1 MLNINNMKVGSR
13 LGLGFGIL
21 IVFSIVIAAMSWKQL
36 ADNYEAIALLAND
49 RAVKVIQVYDIKAGV
64 DAQGEAIRTI
74 ALIKGDAVVER
85 ESKRIRD
92 AAAQNAERFDR
103 LVKTI
108 TSDKGKSFLQATDT
122 KRSQFLSVRDR
133 AMAAAVAKDYEGMGA
148 LIERDLMPAQAGYLA
163 ALGDLITYQSELMNA
178 SYIETR
184 DDVRRT
190 MWLLSIMTLTCAV
203 VGIVIAWRLARS
215 VTAPLDTAV
224 TVADRIADGD
234 LDVDITDD
242 RRDELGQL
250 LRSMKRMRASLARVV
265 GTVREN
271 AENVTTASAQIAAGN
286 QDLSSRTEQQAAS
299 LQETAAS
306 MEQLTSTVKQNAE
319 NARTA
324 NQLAQSASTAAAAG
338 GQTVGEVV
346 TTMENISANS
356 RKMADII
363 GVIDGIAFQT
373 NILALNAA
381 VEAARAGEQGRGFAV
396 VATEVRTLAQRS
408 ADAAK
413 EIRTLISQSV
423 ERVEAGSNLVQA
435 AGTAMQDIVSRVTRV
450 TDLIGEIT
458 HSAAEQ
464 SNGIEQVNLAVSQMD
479 QVTQQN
485 AALVEEAA
493 AAASSLKTQAGELV
507 QAVAV
512 FRLAQE
518 QAIGGAEHRSAARVD
533 ADAALSGAR
542 PLAWSAN

>member
-1 MLNINNMKVGSR
+1 
-13 LGLGFGIL
+13 
-21 IVFSIVIAAMSWKQL
+21 
-36 ADNYEAIALLAND
+36 
-49 RAVKVIQVYDIKAGV
+49 
-64 DAQGEAIRTI
+64 
-74 ALIKGDAVVER
+74 
-85 ESKRIRD
+85 
-92 AAAQNAERFDR
+92 
-103 LVKTI
+103 
-108 TSDKGKSFLQATDT
+108 
-122 KRSQFLSVRDR
+122 
-133 AMAAAVAKDYEGMGA
+133 
-148 LIERDLMPAQAGYLA
+148 
-163 ALGDLITYQSELMNA
+163 
-178 SYIETR
+178 
-184 DDVRRT
+184 
-190 MWLLSIMTLTCAV
+190 
-203 VGIVIAWRLARS
+203 
-215 VTAPLDTAV
+215 
-224 TVADRIADGD
+224 

-250 LRSMKRMRASLARVV
+250 LRSMKRMRTSLARVV

-338 GQTVGEVV
+338 GQTVSEVV
-346 TTMENISANS
+346 TTMDSISANS

-423 ERVEAGSNLVQA
+423 ERVAAGSNLVQA

-512 FRLAQE
+512 FQLAQE
-518 QAIGGAEHRSAARVD
+518 RGIGGAEHPSAAR
-533 ADAALSGAR
+533 DAALSGAR

>member
-21 IVFSIVIAAMSWKQL
+21 IVFSIVIAAISWKQL
-36 ADNYEAIALLAND
+36 VEADGEIDLLIND
-49 RAVKVIQVYDIKAGV
+49 RVEKVIKINEIKAAV
-64 DAQGEAIRTI
+64 SAQAEALRTI
-74 ALIKGDAVVER
+74 GLSKGDAILQR
-85 ESKRIRD
+85 ETKRIRD
-92 AAAQNAERFDR
+92 TASQIAERFDR
-103 LVKTI
+103 LDKTI
-108 TSDKGKSFLQATDT
+108 TSDKGRALLQATVT
-122 KRSQFLSVRDR
+122 KRSQFIVVRER
-133 AMAAAVAKDYEGMGA
+133 AMTAAVAKDYDGMGA
-148 LIERDLMPAQAGYLA
+148 LIEQELVPAQAGYLA
-163 ALGDLITYQSELMNA
+163 ALGDLIGYQSELMNA
-178 SYIETR
+178 AYNQTR
-184 DDVRRT
+184 ADVRRT
-190 MWLLSIMTLTCAV
+190 LWLLSIMTLTCAV

-215 VTAPLDTAV
+215 VTAPLGTAV

-250 LRSMKRMRASLARVV
+250 LRSMKRMRTSLARVV

-338 GQTVGEVV
+338 GQTVSEVV
-346 TTMENISANS
+346 TTMDSISANS

-423 ERVEAGSNLVQA
+423 ERVAAGSNLVQA

-507 QAVAV
+507 QAAAV
-512 FRLAQE
+512 FQLAQE
-518 QAIGGAEHRSAARVD
+518 RGIGGAEHPSAAR
-533 ADAALSGAR
+533 DAALSGAR
-542 PLAWSAN
+542 PLAWGAN

>member
-21 IVFSIVIAAMSWKQL
+21 IVFSIVIAATSWKQL
-36 ADNYEAIALLAND
+36 VEVDGEIDLLVND
-49 RAVKVIQVYDIKAGV
+49 RVEKVIKVTETKAAV
-64 DAQGEAIRTI
+64 FAQAEAIRTT

-92 AAAQNAERFDR
+92 NAAQNAERFDR

-108 TSDKGKSFLQATDT
+108 KSDKGKSFLQATIT
-122 KRSQFLSVRDR
+122 KRSQFVSVRDR
-133 AMAAAVAKDYEGMGA
+133 MMAAAVAKDYEGMGA
-148 LIERDLMPAQAGYLA
+148 LIEQELVPAQAGYLA
-163 ALGDLITYQSELMNA
+163 ALGDLIEYQSELMNA
-178 SYIETR
+178 AYNQTR
-184 DDVRRT
+184 ADVRRT
-190 MWLLSIMTLTCAV
+190 LWLLSIMTLSCAV

-234 LDVDITDD
+234 LDVAITDD

-250 LRSMKRMRASLARVV
+250 LRSMKRMRTSLARVV

-271 AENVTTASAQIAAGN
+271 AENVTTGSAQIAAGN

-346 TTMENISANS
+346 TTME
-356 RKMADII
+356 
-363 GVIDGIAFQT
+363 
-373 NILALNAA
+373 
-381 VEAARAGEQGRGFAV
+381 
-396 VATEVRTLAQRS
+396 
-408 ADAAK
+408 
-413 EIRTLISQSV
+413 
-423 ERVEAGSNLVQA
+423 
-435 AGTAMQDIVSRVTRV
+435 
-450 TDLIGEIT
+450 
-458 HSAAEQ
+458 
-464 SNGIEQVNLAVSQMD
+464 
-479 QVTQQN
+479 
-485 AALVEEAA
+485 
-493 AAASSLKTQAGELV
+493 
-507 QAVAV
+507 
-512 FRLAQE
+512 
-518 QAIGGAEHRSAARVD
+518 
-533 ADAALSGAR
+533 
-542 PLAWSAN
+542 

>member
-21 IVFSIVIAAMSWKQL
+21 IVFSIVIAAISWKQL
-36 ADNYEAIALLAND
+36 VEADGEIDLLIND
-49 RAVKVIQVYDIKAGV
+49 RVEKVIKINEIKAAV
-64 DAQGEAIRTI
+64 SAQAEALRTI
-74 ALIKGDAVVER
+74 GLSKGDAVLQR
-85 ESKRIRD
+85 ETKRIRD
-92 AAAQNAERFDR
+92 TASQIAERFDR
-103 LVKTI
+103 LDKTI
-108 TSDKGKSFLQATDT
+108 TSDKGRSLLQATVT
-122 KRSQFLSVRDR
+122 KRSQFIVVRER
-133 AMAAAVAKDYEGMGA
+133 AMTAAVAKDYDGMGA
-148 LIERDLMPAQAGYLA
+148 LIEQELVPAQAGYLA
-163 ALGDLITYQSELMNA
+163 ALGDLIGYQSELMNA
-178 SYIETR
+178 AYNQTR
-184 DDVRRT
+184 ADVRRT
-190 MWLLSIMTLTCAV
+190 LWLLSIMTLTCAV

-250 LRSMKRMRASLARVV
+250 LRSMKRMRTSLARVV

-338 GQTVGEVV
+338 GQTVSEVV
-346 TTMENISANS
+346 TTMDSISANS

-423 ERVEAGSNLVQA
+423 ERVAAGSNLVQA

-512 FRLAQE
+512 FQLAQE
-518 QAIGGAEHRSAARVD
+518 RGIGGAEHPSAAR
-533 ADAALSGAR
+533 DAALSGAR

>member
-1 MLNINNMKVGSR
+1 
-13 LGLGFGIL
+13 
-21 IVFSIVIAAMSWKQL
+21 
-36 ADNYEAIALLAND
+36 
-49 RAVKVIQVYDIKAGV
+49 
-64 DAQGEAIRTI
+64 
-74 ALIKGDAVVER
+74 
-85 ESKRIRD
+85 
-92 AAAQNAERFDR
+92 
-103 LVKTI
+103 
-108 TSDKGKSFLQATDT
+108 
-122 KRSQFLSVRDR
+122 
-133 AMAAAVAKDYEGMGA
+133 MGA
-148 LIERDLMPAQAGYLA
+148 LIEQELVPAQAGYLA
-163 ALGDLITYQSELMNA
+163 ALGDLIGYQSELMNA
-178 SYIETR
+178 AYNQTR
-184 DDVRRT
+184 ADVRRT
-190 MWLLSIMTLTCAV
+190 LWLLSIMTLTCAV

-250 LRSMKRMRASLARVV
+250 LRSMKRMRTSLARVV

-423 ERVEAGSNLVQA
+423 ERVAAGSNLVQA
-435 AGTAMQDIVSRVTRV
+435 AGTAMEDIVSRVTRV

-518 QAIGGAEHRSAARVD
+518 QGIGGAEHRGAARVE
-533 ADAALSGAR
+533 ADAALSGVR